1 MRISN
6 ATLSSYGIFRN
17 RRVEFDETQSIF
29 LAHGRNEG
37 GKSTLLSFM
46 RNMLFGYAKTTG
58 EYAPFSKNE
67 RYVKGRLDF
76 LTQDARRGAIER
88 VWEQGGDPELEFSAR
103 LDGGTLTREE
113 LTAFLGGG
121 MVNRDFFAN
130 FFGISYREIATGES
144 RLTSKKLSET

>member
-6 ATLSSYGIFRN
+6 ATLRSYGIFRN

-46 RNMLFGYAKTTG
+46 RNMLFGYAKTSG
-58 EYAPFSKNE
+58 EYSPFSKE
-67 RYVKGRLDF
+67 GRYAEGTVEF
-76 LTQDARRGAIER
+76 QTQDALRGAIER
-88 VWEQGGDPELEFSAR
+88 RWEQGGEPELEFRAC
-103 LDGGTLTREE
+103 LGGASLTREE

-130 FFGISYREIATGES
+130 FFGISYREIATG
-144 RLTSKKLSET
+144 